1 MNNFNYGLPLGA
13 HDPDVD
19 SDQDT
24 ARMI

>member
-1 MNNFNYGLPLGA
+1 MNNFNYGLALGA